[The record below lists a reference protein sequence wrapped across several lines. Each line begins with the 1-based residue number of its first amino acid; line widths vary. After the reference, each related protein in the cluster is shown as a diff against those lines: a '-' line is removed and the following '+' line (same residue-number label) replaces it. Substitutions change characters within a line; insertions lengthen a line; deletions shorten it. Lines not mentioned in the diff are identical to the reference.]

1 MRKKRPAKLSTTY
14 VKDLKTP
21 GRYGDGRGGF
31 GLRLLVKPTSNGR
44 WSKTWSQRIRIGGAI
59 KTLGLGA
66 FPLVTLAKARDKALD
81 NARRVS
87 EGEDIRAPRRKTPT
101 VDEAFEKVIALRS
114 PGWRGKKVPYQWS
127 LSQRYCKPIG
137 SKPISDVTQ
146 SEVLNILAPL
156 WHTKNE
162 TANDVRAHLSA
173 VMKWAITEEY
183 RGNDPAAS
191 HITRNFG
198 KTTTPVVHQP
208 SLEHADVGRNLT
220 LIRDANAWW
229 AKKDCL
235 LFLALTCVRN
245 SEAREATWDE
255 INLANATWTIPATRM
270 KGKIMHRVP
279 LSTQAIEIL
288 LHAKAK
294 GNGSQDKVFPPRR
307 SKEFMSTGQLPELMT
322 KLEIPAV
329 PHGFRSSFSNWAA
342 EQTHIP
348 EPAAEMVLAH
358 VPSEAVK
365 KAYRTS
371 DFFKNRKPVMQEWA
385 DYLTK
390 TMGPVISTLPDVSM
404 RKGRV
409 NNPVQ
414 AFNLNPIGEDEYKL
428 IVQYV
433 RESQTPNAWDAPDQ
447 ATLRG
452 AVDVAAIGIMRDG
465 LLAAKETV
473 ATRWSDLRGQA
484 DGSGLLTIPCSKK
497 KRPRTDH
504 VTYVSPR
511 TMKALDETR
520 RIRRE
525 LRMNAKD
532 DRIFQMEEKHLRVRI
547 KKVCQDAGLTG
558 TFSGYSPRNGMEQDL
573 TRSGVAVN
581 DLKRAK
587 GWRMMGTT
595 QTERESLARNGPVA
609 QWYARKEPETQE
621 TPEGE

>member
-1 MRKKRPAKLSTTY
+1 MGKKRPAKLSHTY
-14 VKDLKTP
+14 VQSLDEP

-114 PGWRGKKVPYQWS
+114 PGWRGKHVAYQWS
-127 LSQRYCKPIG
+127 LSQRYCKSIG

-208 SLEHADVGRNLT
+208 SLEHGDVGRNLT

-229 AKKDCL
+229 ARKDCL

-255 INLANATWTIPATRM
+255 INLETATWTIPATRM

-307 SKEFMSTGQLPELMT
+307 SKEFMSAGQLPELMT

-390 TMGPVISTLPDVSM
+390 TMGPVISTLPEVSM

-484 DGSGLLTIPCSKK
+484 DGSGLLTIPCSK
-497 KRPRTDH
+497 RRGPGRT
-504 VTYVSPR
+504 T
-511 TMKALDETR
+511 
-520 RIRRE
+520 
-525 LRMNAKD
+525 
-532 DRIFQMEEKHLRVRI
+532 
-547 KKVCQDAGLTG
+547 
-558 TFSGYSPRNGMEQDL
+558 
-573 TRSGVAVN
+573 
-581 DLKRAK
+581 
-587 GWRMMGTT
+587 
-595 QTERESLARNGPVA
+595 
-609 QWYARKEPETQE
+609 
-621 TPEGE
+621 